1 MLGDKEQI
9 WSQNMGEAFICDYIR
24 TAIGRYGG
32 SLSTVRT
39 DDLAAIPIKALHERN
54 KSLDW
59 EKVDDVYYGC
69 ANQAGE
75 DNRNVAR
82 MASLLAGVPIEV
94 PGVTINRLCGSG
106 MDAVINAARAVK
118 SGEADLILA
127 GGVESMSRAPFVMP
141 KASSAFSRQN
151 EIFDTTIGWRFVNS
165 RMKALYGTD
174 SMPETGENVA
184 EKFKISRED
193 QDKFAFWSQ
202 EKAKNAQKNQRFQK
216 EITPV
221 VIPQKK
227 SEDITFQQDEH
238 PRLSSIDKLSKLPA
252 PFRKGGCITA
262 GNASGV
268 NDGAACL
275 IIASEKAIKEHNLN
289 PLVRIVAGATVGVEP
304 QIMGIGP
311 FPASKKV
318 LGMSN
323 WNHEELSVIEINEA
337 FASQGLASLR
347 LLGISDNDPRVNPNG
362 GAIALG
368 HPLGMSGARITG
380 TAALQLDKTGDKAL
394 ATMCIGV
401 GQGIAITMEKI

>member
-1 MLGDKEQI
+1 
-9 WSQNMGEAFICDYIR
+9 MGEAFICDYIR

-227 SEDITFQQDEH
+227 GEDITFQQDEH